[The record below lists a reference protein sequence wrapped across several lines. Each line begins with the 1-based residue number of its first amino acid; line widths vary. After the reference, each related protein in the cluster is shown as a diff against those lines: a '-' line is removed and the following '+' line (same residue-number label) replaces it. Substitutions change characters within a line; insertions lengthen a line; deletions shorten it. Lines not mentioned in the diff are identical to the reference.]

1 MKFRTSIKDE
11 TSLSEKGDD
20 LPAKKNTAEKCNTL
34 QFHTSKKLMQSAKGN
49 TNGNK

>member
-20 LPAKKNTAEKCNTL
+20 LPPKKNTAEKCNTVPCNATH
-34 QFHTSKKLMQSAKGN
+34 QKN
-49 TNGNK
+49 